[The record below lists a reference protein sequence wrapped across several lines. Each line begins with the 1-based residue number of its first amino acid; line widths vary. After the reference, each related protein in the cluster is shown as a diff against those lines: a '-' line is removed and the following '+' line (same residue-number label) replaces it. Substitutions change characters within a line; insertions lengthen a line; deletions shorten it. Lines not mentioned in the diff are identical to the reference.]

1 MDKKYFNILDF
12 GASKIRFSVF
22 DEQLTEKYSE
32 SKLIR
37 NEKII
42 SNQSDII
49 KLIIKSAEKNISQH
63 IQDIILILDTKNL
76 FCIDVS
82 LDKNLNNKQK
92 TIKVYASQVLE
103 LKQIIKTFYP
113 NLEIV
118 HIILDKCIID
128 DVSYLEIPKNLE
140 EISNIK
146 TDFKL
151 ICFPKTILNEIKNN
165 FNQNNINIVNFSCTS
180 YVKASSYIRKMSL
193 EKASFLDIGYEK
205 TSFLAFEKSKLRF
218 IQTVPIGSSHITKDI
233 SNIFKITY
241 EEAEK
246 IKKSFN
252 ESESEFSYEN
262 HSDEIKITVN
272 DILKKKISIN
282 LLKKIILYRVQEII
296 DLSFKRLNVH
306 SYNLKL

>member
-1 MDKKYFNILDF
+1 
-12 GASKIRFSVF
+12 
-22 DEQLTEKYSE
+22 
-32 SKLIR
+32 
-37 NEKII
+37 
-42 SNQSDII
+42 
-49 KLIIKSAEKNISQH
+49 
-63 IQDIILILDTKNL
+63 
-76 FCIDVS
+76 
-82 LDKNLNNKQK
+82 
-92 TIKVYASQVLE
+92 
-103 LKQIIKTFYP
+103 
-113 NLEIV
+113 
-118 HIILDKCIID
+118 
-128 DVSYLEIPKNLE
+128 
-140 EISNIK
+140 
-146 TDFKL
+146 
-151 ICFPKTILNEIKNN
+151 
-165 FNQNNINIVNFSCTS
+165 
-180 YVKASSYIRKMSL
+180 MSL

-306 SYNLKL
+306 SYNLKLKNSDLFLIGDGSKLFNNNSFYLNDKFGFKSLNFYDEKNLQICKSGLLHYLNNQEFTKRTNKKQGLFESFFNFFSK